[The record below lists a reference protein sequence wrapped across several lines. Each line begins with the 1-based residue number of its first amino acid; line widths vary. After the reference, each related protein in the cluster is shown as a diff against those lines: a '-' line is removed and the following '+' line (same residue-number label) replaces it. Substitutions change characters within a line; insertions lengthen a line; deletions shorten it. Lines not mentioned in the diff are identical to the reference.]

1 MALIKTHDY
10 GSGAATMRT
19 CPAAY
24 GTIKSP
30 SSVSLPS
37 QLPLTTAP
45 LVLLYYVFWGV
56 LRIHPGKNPHEK
68 RATTTTSW
76 LGYGEHLHLL
86 SRTVLIRFFFKL
98 ARLPHFFDRIQIGSG
113 DDEFCE
119 WSSFKLFSTFRRRIS
134 VSDRCHLNF
143 RFVLEASPSLK
154 RVLVRRNVRL
164 PIEPPFLLIYSSIDK
179 WRASTAGIC
188 KR

>member
-1 MALIKTHDY
+1 
-10 GSGAATMRT
+10 MRT

-68 RATTTTSW
+68 RC
-76 LGYGEHLHLL
+76 HH
-86 SRTVLIRFFFKL
+86 
-98 ARLPHFFDRIQIGSG
+98 
-113 DDEFCE
+113 DDELIGLRRTFASAFPNGVNTIFFSNR
-119 WSSFKLFSTFRRRIS
+119 SSLGRHIFSIGFKSGVGATSSSSGAASNSFRRLDVGS
-134 VSDRCHLNF
+134 VPDRCHLNF